1 MIILM
6 QQTVNL
12 LVSKNIDV
20 SNINVI
26 ETKEFNKQP
35 YYILTDEKEM

>member
-6 QQTVNL
+6 QQTVDL
-12 LVSKNIDV
+12 LVSKNVDI

-26 ETKEFNKQP
+26 DKKNVNNQN
-35 YYILTDEKEM
+35 YYILKNN